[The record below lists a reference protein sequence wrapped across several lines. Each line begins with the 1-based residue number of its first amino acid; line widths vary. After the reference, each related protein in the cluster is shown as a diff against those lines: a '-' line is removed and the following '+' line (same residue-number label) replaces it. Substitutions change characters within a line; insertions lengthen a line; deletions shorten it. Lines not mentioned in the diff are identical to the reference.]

1 MNTTLYTGFALKTI
15 AVPCFIGQIL
25 EHKHFI
31 PSGVIATEEH
41 ALASRFKPAERLKH
55 IKPSGIRRF
64 FALASEMRN
73 SINLSVGEPD
83 FSPPQHVV
91 DAGCQ
96 ATRNGKTHYAPTNG
110 IPELR
115 EALAQ
120 KAYRDYGLNYA
131 PDSEILITV
140 GGTEAIFLAL
150 MGLVNPG
157 DEVLIPNPG
166 FVLYEP
172 CVTLAGAVPVS
183 VPLLEK
189 NDFRPSAGDVMS
201 LVTDKSRVIILNFP
215 SNPTGAVLSYDE
227 AAALTKIA
235 VERDLLVICDEVYE
249 KMVYDGAKHYNLATF
264 PGMRERTLIVN
275 SFSKTYAMTG
285 LRVGYVYGPKEL
297 LAPLWLV
304 HQYTVAS
311 VDSPS
316 QYMGLAALRGPQELV
331 EGMVLEFDRRRRLV
345 HKRLSAMPPFRCAL
359 PKGAFYVFPNIR
371 GFDKSSEEFAEFL
384 VKEAGV
390 VTVPGSAFGNYGE
403 GYIRISYA
411 AAYEQLEKAMDRIE
425 KVVKKIK

>member
-1 MNTTLYTGFALKTI
+1 MVSA
-15 AVPCFIGQIL
+15 
-25 EHKHFI
+25 
-31 PSGVIATEEH
+31 
-41 ALASRFKPAERLKH
+41 FKPAKRLKD

-64 FALASEMRN
+64 FALAQEMQGTL
-73 SINLSVGEPD
+73 NLSVGEPD
-83 FSPPQHVV
+83 FSPPQHVLE
-91 DAGCQ
+91 AGCE
-96 ATRNGKTHYAPTNG
+96 AAKNGKTHYAPTNG

-115 EALAQ
+115 EALVQ
-120 KAYRDYGLNYA
+120 KAYRDYGLNYD
-131 PDSEILITV
+131 PNSEVLVTV
-140 GGTEAIFLAL
+140 GGTEAIFLAM
-150 MGLVNPG
+150 MGLINPG

-172 CVTLAGAVPVS
+172 CVTLTGAVPIS

-189 NDFRPSAGDVMS
+189 NEFRPSIDDVMS

-215 SNPTGAVLSYDE
+215 NNPTGAVLSYDE
-227 AAALTKIA
+227 AAALSKLA

-249 KMVYDGAKHYNLATF
+249 KVIYDGHKHYCLATF

-297 LAPLWLV
+297 IAPLWLV
-304 HQYTVAS
+304 HQYTVAC

-316 QYMGLAALRGPQELV
+316 QYMALAALRGPQAPVDE
-331 EGMVLEFDRRRRLV
+331 MVKEFDRRRRLV
-345 HKRLSAMPPFRCAL
+345 HKRLSQMHNIRCTL
-359 PKGAFYVFPNIR
+359 PRGAFYVFPNIQESN
-371 GFDKSSEEFAEFL
+371 KSSEGFVEFL

-390 VTVPGSAFGNYGE
+390 VTVPGLAFGKYGE

-411 AAYEQLEKAMDRIE
+411 AAYEQLELAMDRME
-425 KVVKKIK
+425 KAVKKLK